1 VIIPIQQALDLS
13 TFDGVLIVGAGPVG
27 IALAR
32 SLSARGRRSL
42 LLEAGGEVSSADS
55 ANDLAVHEVGATLN
69 GAILGRTRQIG
80 GGANLWGGQIA
91 MPRLEEAGPTGDAS
105 TGWPIPLE
113 EIHARANA
121 AIRLLGH
128 DFALEGLQGKSFDN
142 ARTNLEKAGLD
153 LVATAWLKKPKLP
166 RDLWREIRSS
176 DHIVVAHGGF
186 VCGITLSEAGR
197 AVGVQLRLRTGGE
210 CRLVGTPVVLACG
223 TLEIV
228 RLLLAP
234 VATGRAPWAELDWL
248 GRGFN
253 DHLDA
258 AVAKVYARD
267 NSLLLDVFDPAI
279 HKGIKYSCKT
289 FAQVPCGEGEALSAV
304 GMLTL
309 PYSIRNSI
317 AELRM
322 LANGLKPRNSVSQ
335 TSSYSRALLAA
346 GRDVLPLAWRYL
358 RHKRIGTSLMAGS
371 TLRVS
376 LEQPVR
382 RVSCITL
389 AERRDSLG
397 IPQISV
403 NWVKGTEEGRA
414 FLAKVEMFKYWAEG
428 SGAAFVE
435 IDPLLST
442 DPTAF
447 AGAANEG
454 LHHAGGARMAA
465 SRTNGVVDTNLAV
478 FNATG
483 LYCCG
488 AAVFPRLGYV
498 NPTLTAVALAD
509 RLAAHLAETPS

>member
-1 VIIPIQQALDLS
+1 MIIPIQQALDLS
-13 TFDGVLIVGAGPVG
+13 TFDGALIVGAGPVG
-27 IALAR
+27 IGLAR
-32 SLSARGRRSL
+32 ALSARGRRSL
-42 LLEAGGEVSSADS
+42 VLEAGGEVSATD
-55 ANDLAVHEVGATLN
+55 AAIDLAVDVAGASLS
-69 GAILGRTRQIG
+69 GAIIGRTRQIG

-91 MPRLEEAGPTGDAS
+91 LPRLEESGPTGDAP
-105 TGWPIPLE
+105 TGWPIPLD
-113 EIHARANA
+113 EIHTRANA

-128 DFALEGLQGKSFDN
+128 DFSLEGLRGKSFNN
-142 ARTNLEKAGLD
+142 ARASLENAGLD

-166 RDLWREIRSS
+166 RDLWREIELS
-176 DHIVVAHGGF
+176 DRIVVAHGGF
-186 VCGITLSEAGR
+186 VSGITLSEAGR

-210 CRLVGTPVVLACG
+210 FHLVGTPVVLACG

-267 NSLLLDVFDPAI
+267 SGLLLDVFDPAVQ
-279 HKGIKYSCKT
+279 KGIKYSCKT
-289 FAQVPCGEGEALSAV
+289 FAQVPCGDGKALSAV

-309 PYSIRNSI
+309 PNSIRNSI

-322 LANGLKPRNSVSQ
+322 LANGLKPRKSVSR
-335 TSSYSRALLAA
+335 TSAYYRALVAA

-358 RHKRIGTSLMAGS
+358 RHKRVATSLVAGS

-382 RVSCITL
+382 RESSIALT
-389 AERRDSLG
+389 ERRDSLG
-397 IPQISV
+397 IAQISV

-414 FLAKVEMFKYWAEG
+414 FLAKAEMFKDWAEG

-435 IDPLLST
+435 IDPLLKT
-442 DPTAF
+442 NPAAF
-447 AGAANEG
+447 AAAADEG

-465 SRTNGVVDTNLAV
+465 SRTEGVVDTNLAV

-488 AAVFPRLGYV
+488 AAVFPRLGYT

-509 RLAAHLAETPS
+509 RLAAHLAGRPS